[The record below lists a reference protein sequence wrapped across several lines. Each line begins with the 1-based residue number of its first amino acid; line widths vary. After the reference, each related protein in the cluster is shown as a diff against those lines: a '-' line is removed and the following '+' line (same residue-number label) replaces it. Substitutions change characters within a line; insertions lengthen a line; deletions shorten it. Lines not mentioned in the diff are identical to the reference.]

1 MNKIFTA
8 LLLCGLATTIT
19 NAQKK
24 TEVPGIPTTQPY
36 GKIDI
41 ADLELKACDFEK
53 DANAMV
59 LFDKGDT
66 YYDDQFNIMM
76 ERHKRIKIFNDNG
89 KNEANIRIEYISGN
103 HYEYITGIEAE
114 TINLV
119 NGKIEITKLDKKVLY
134 NETID
139 KSRSA
144 YVFSFPNVKPGSVI
158 EYRYKWT
165 TQSFSNVPDW
175 YFQSKIPTRYSEL
188 DTSIP
193 DLLYFREQSHVID
206 PYLLNKESTE
216 SKSVGTGTDVVSY
229 SLLEKKRALANIHS
243 MPDEPYMT
251 SATDNMQSLFFQLT
265 YIKPINGFTRS
276 FSDTWAKVG
285 AILADDEDFGAQ
297 LKRKLANEEAIITK
311 AKAMKTNK
319 EKMIY
324 VFKEVQS
331 AMKWDGVDRWYTNDG
346 TVKAWE
352 KKTGNSAEINL
363 ILYHLLNK
371 TGVEA
376 YPMVVSTREHGKV
389 NPAYTFLYQF
399 NRAVVYIP
407 VDSTL
412 HYILDATGKYNSYNE
427 IPDNLLNSTGLY
439 IDKENKRFNTVFLD
453 KSTPSQ
459 QVILINADINPDG
472 KMAGKAEMTA
482 YSYNRINGIKRYK
495 TDGEQKYID
504 YLRNNDNAIKIASLK
519 LENMETDTLPLSQS
533 MDFKM
538 DLTGS
543 DGTYIYFIPSVFAPL
558 RTNPFLA
565 ENRMSD
571 IDFGYRDNFS
581 LVGNYKI
588 PDGYKADALP
598 KNIILQMPDQSITFR
613 RIVGEQNGSIVVR
626 YLMDHKKS
634 IYFKEDYGQI
644 HEFYK
649 KMHEAINEQVV
660 LKKS

>member
-1 MNKIFTA
+1 MNKIYIT
-8 LLLCGLATTIT
+8 LLLCGLAIT
-19 NAQKK
+19 VAHAQKK
-24 TEVPGIPTTQPY
+24 TEVSGIPTTQPY
-36 GKIDI
+36 GKIDV

-66 YYDDQFNIMM
+66 YYDYQFNIVM

-103 HYEYITGIEAE
+103 RYEYITGIEAE

-134 NETID
+134 SEVID

-158 EYRYKWT
+158 EYKYKWNT
-165 TQSFSNVPDW
+165 ESISNFPDW

-193 DLLYFREQSHVID
+193 DLLYFKEQSHVRD
-206 PYLLNKESTE
+206 PFVINKESSE
-216 SKSVGTGTDVVSY
+216 SKSTGSGNDVATY
-229 SLLEKKRALANIHS
+229 TLEQRKRALANVHS

-251 SATDNMQSLFFQLT
+251 SGTDNMQSLFFQLT

-285 AILADDEDFGAQ
+285 GILAEDEDFGLQ
-297 LKRKLANEEAIITK
+297 LKRKLANEDAILTK
-311 AKAMKTNK
+311 AKTLKTNK
-319 EKMIY
+319 EKMTYI
-324 VFKEVQS
+324 FKEVQS

-352 KKTGNSAEINL
+352 KKTGNSAEVNL

-371 TGVEA
+371 AGVEA
-376 YPMVVSTREHGKV
+376 YPMVVSTRDHGKV
-389 NPAYTFLYQF
+389 NPAFTFLYQF

-407 VDSTL
+407 VDSTQR
-412 HYILDATGKYNSYNE
+412 YVLDATGKYNSYNE

-439 IDKENKRFNTVFLD
+439 IDKENKQFNTVFLN
-453 KSTPSQ
+453 KTAPAQ
-459 QVILINADINPDG
+459 QIIMVSADINTDG
-472 KMAGKAEMTA
+472 KMTGNAQMTA
-482 YSYNRINGIKRYK
+482 YSYNRINDIKKYK

-504 YLRNNDNAIKIASLK
+504 YLRNNDNNIKIAGLK
-519 LENMETDTLPLSQS
+519 FENMEVDSLPLAQNI
-533 MDFKM
+533 DFKI

-543 DGTYIYFIPSVFAPL
+543 DGNYIYFTPSVFTPL
-558 RTNPFLA
+558 RSNPFLS
-565 ENRMSD
+565 ESRMSD

-581 LVGNYKI
+581 MVGNYKI
-588 PDGYKADALP
+588 PAGYKADALP
-598 KNIILQMPDQSITFR
+598 KSVTLTMPDQSMTFR
-613 RIVGEQNGSIVVR
+613 RIIGEQDGAIVVR
-626 YLMDHKKS
+626 YIMDYKKS
-634 IYFKEDYGQI
+634 IYFKEDYDQI

>member
-1 MNKIFTA
+1 MNKILTT
-8 LLLCGLATTIT
+8 LLVCGLAVTVA

-24 TEVPGIPTTQPY
+24 SEVSGNPTTQPY
-36 GKIDI
+36 GKIDV

-66 YYDDQFNIMM
+66 YYDFQFNVVR
-76 ERHKRIKIFNDNG
+76 ERHRRIKIFNDNG
-89 KNEANIRIEYISGN
+89 KSEANIRIEYNSGG

-114 TINLV
+114 TFNLV
-119 NGKIEITKLDKKVLY
+119 NGKVEITKLDKKVLY
-134 NETID
+134 SEVID

-144 YVFSFPNVKPGSVI
+144 FVFSFPNVKPGSVI
-158 EYRYKWT
+158 EYKYKWNT
-165 TQSFSNVPDW
+165 ESISNFPDW
-175 YFQSKIPTRYSEL
+175 FFQSKIPTRYSEL

-193 DLLYFREQSHVID
+193 DMLYFREQSHVKD
-206 PYLLNKESTE
+206 SYVLSKETAE
-216 SKSVGTGTDVVSY
+216 SKSTGSGNDVATY
-229 SLLEKKRALANIHS
+229 TLEGKRRALANIPS

-251 SATDNMQSLFFQLT
+251 SSTDNLQSLFFQLT
-265 YIKPINGFTRS
+265 YIKPLNGFSRS

-285 AILADDEDFGAQ
+285 GILADDEDFGSQ
-297 LKRKLANEEAIITK
+297 FKRKLANEDVILTK
-311 AKAMKTNK
+311 AKAMKTSK
-319 EKMIY
+319 DKMAYI
-324 VFKEVQS
+324 FKEVQS

-352 KKTGNSAEINL
+352 KKTGNSAEVNL

-371 TGVEA
+371 AGVEA
-376 YPMVVSTREHGKV
+376 YPMVVSTRDHGKV
-389 NPAYTFLYQF
+389 NPGFTYLYQF

-427 IPDNLLNSTGLY
+427 TPDNLLNSSGLY
-439 IDKENKRFNTVFLD
+439 IDKENEKFNIVFLN
-453 KSTPSQ
+453 KPTPSQ
-459 QVILINADINPDG
+459 QIIMVSADINADG
-472 KMAGKAEMTA
+472 KMAGTAQMTA
-482 YSYNRINGIKRYK
+482 YSYNRINDIKKYK

-504 YLRNNDNAIKIASLK
+504 YLRNNDNNIKIAGLK
-519 LENMETDTLPLSQS
+519 FENMEVDSLPLSQN

-543 DGTYIYFIPSVFAPL
+543 DGTYIYFTPSVFAPL
-558 RTNPFLA
+558 RTNPFLS
-565 ENRMSD
+565 ESRMSD

-581 LVGNYKI
+581 MVGNYKI
-588 PDGYKADALP
+588 PAGYKTDALP
-598 KNIILQMPDQSITFR
+598 KSVTLQMPDQSITFR
-613 RIVGEQNGSIVVR
+613 RIIGEQDGAIVVR
-626 YLMDHKKS
+626 FVIDYKKS
-634 IYFKEDYGQI
+634 IYFKEDYNQI
-644 HEFYK
+644 HEFYR